1 MNVDPPAL
9 PAARAAA
16 PPDRLRDDVRRL
28 GDLVGALL
36 HEQGGPQVFEAV
48 EHFRQAAIAIRAA
61 GSFDAAQDAKLILWA
76 ERQSSK
82 RLLHVI
88 RGFSIY
94 FHLINLA
101 EAHHRVRTLAARAA
115 VGGPLHESVAAAVA
129 TLRAQGVDDAT
140 LRAGIAQL
148 RIHPVFTAHPSEARR
163 RTLLHHLQIAAGL
176 IAALDGPP
184 AAPHARAAT
193 LDVLRTRLTLLWQT
207 AETRAERPTVLD
219 EVASVLYFLAGPIY
233 DIVPQIQRTLDTA
246 TAAPL
251 AQHAGEPAQQAALL
265 PSPPAQQAALL
276 HSYSAIRN
284 PQSAIRLG
292 SWVGGDRDGN
302 PAVTGAVSRA
312 AARLARAAVLRRYR
326 DEVQALGRD
335 LSLSARLTGVTAE
348 LLESLERD
356 RADLGTRP
364 VRDWAD
370 QPYRRK
376 LGLIGE
382 RLRRTSDDVAGG
394 YPHPAAFLADLRL
407 IADSLTAHQGARI
420 VAGPLGDLWRRVAAC
435 GFHLA
440 ELELRQHA
448 DRHTDA
454 VAELLALR
462 GVPGYAALD
471 EAARQTLLAAH
482 LVGAAAPLPAA
493 ALSPTT
499 RETLDTFAAM
509 ADIQAQGGP
518 AAGETY
524 IISMSRVPSD
534 VLAVLLLAR
543 EAGLFAWDGGP
554 PAAICRLDVVP
565 LFETVGELNR
575 CGAILAELL
584 ALPVYQAALR
594 ARGSRQQVM
603 VGYSDSNKDGGY
615 LAATWA
621 TYQAQQA
628 LAAAAAAAGVTLTV
642 FHGRGGAVGRGG
654 GPAGRAVLARPP
666 AAQSPTLKVTEQGEV
681 ISARYGVAALAERHF
696 EQVAHALLLAT
707 LGAGEAPPD
716 PAWLATMDRLAA
728 ASRAAYSALVKERPD
743 FFAVF
748 QAITPFPELGTLNLA
763 SRPVSRAGGAGPQS
777 LDDLR
782 AIPWVFSWTQ
792 VRANLPGWYGL
803 GSALAGE
810 IAAGGLPQLQALYRG
825 WRAFAGALDT
835 AQLSL
840 GTADMPTLHR
850 YSALAGD
857 AGAALFTVIDAE
869 YARSVQ
875 AVLAISGQ
883 AALLEHAPTLAR
895 SIALRNPYVDALHIA
910 QIALLRRYRALPVS
924 ASALERATLLDAI
937 HHSINA
943 IAAGLQTTG

>member
-1 MNVDPPAL
+1 MTAQPPPA
-9 PAARAAA
+9 PPRDTT

-28 GDLVGALL
+28 GDLVGVIL

-48 EHFRQAAIAIRAA
+48 EHFRQATIAIRAA
-61 GSFDAAQDAKLILWA
+61 DRFDFVQDAKLVLWA
-76 ERQSSK
+76 ERQSSR
-82 RLLHVI
+82 RLLQVI
-88 RGFSIY
+88 RSFSIY

-101 EAHHRVRTLAARAA
+101 EAHHRVRTLAVREAA
-115 VGGPLHESVAAAVA
+115 GGPLHESIAAAVA

-140 LRAGIAQL
+140 LRAGISCL
-148 RIHPVFTAHPSEARR
+148 HIHPVFTAHPSEARR
-163 RTLLHHLQIAAGL
+163 RTLLHHLHIIAGL
-176 IAALDGPP
+176 IAALDGSPT
-184 AAPHARAAT
+184 APHARTVT
-193 LDVLRTRLTLLWQT
+193 LDALRTRITLLWQT

-219 EVASVLYFLAGPIY
+219 EVASVLYVLAGPVY
-233 DIVPQIQRTLDTA
+233 DVVPHIQRTLDE
-246 TAAPL
+246 AAGSAP
-251 AQHAGEPAQQAALL
+251 HAVPPNAAL
-265 PSPPAQQAALL
+265 
-276 HSYSAIRN
+276 RF
-284 PQSAIRLG
+284 G

-302 PAVTGAVSRA
+302 PAVTGAISRA

-326 DEVQALGRD
+326 EDVQALGRD
-335 LSLSARLTGVTAE
+335 LSISSRLTGVTPA

-382 RLRRTSDDVAGG
+382 RLRRTEADGAGG
-394 YPHPAAFLADLRL
+394 YPGPTAFVADLQL

-420 VAGPLGDLWRRVAAC
+420 VAGLLGDLLRRVTTF

-462 GVPGYAALD
+462 GVPGYVALD
-471 EAARQTLLAAH
+471 EAARQDILQAQ
-482 LVGAAAPLPAA
+482 LVGDPTPLPPA
-493 ALSPTT
+493 ALSSAT
-499 RETLDTFAAM
+499 RETLDTCAAL
-509 ADIQAQGGP
+509 AEIQAQSGP
-518 AAGETY
+518 AAAETY
-524 IISMSRVPSD
+524 IISMSRAPSD

-543 EAGLFAWDGGP
+543 EADLFAWDGASQG
-554 PAAICRLDVVP
+554 AVCRLDVVP
-565 LFETVGELNR
+565 LFETVGELER
-575 CGAILAELL
+575 CGAILADLL
-584 ALPVYQAALR
+584 ALPVYRAALR
-594 ARGSRQQVM
+594 ARGDHQQVM

-628 LAAAAAAAGVTLTV
+628 LAAAATAAGVTLTV

-681 ISARYGVAALAERHF
+681 IFARYGQAALAARHF
-696 EQVAHALLLAT
+696 EQVAHALLRAT
-707 LGAGEAPPD
+707 LGPVAPPPD
-716 PAWLATMDRLAA
+716 PAWPVTLDRLAA
-728 ASRAAYSALVKERPD
+728 HSRAVYSALVKERPD

-763 SRPVSRAGGAGPQS
+763 SRPVSRAGGDGPQS

-803 GSALAGE
+803 GSALAAE
-810 IAAGGLPQLQALYRG
+810 IAAGGLPLLRAMYAG
-825 WRAFAGALDT
+825 WPVLAGALDT

-850 YSALAGD
+850 YSALAGEP
-857 AGAALFTVIDAE
+857 GAALFADIEAE
-869 YARSVQ
+869 YTRSVQ
-875 AVLAISGQ
+875 AVQAISGQ
-883 AALLEHAPTLAR
+883 AALLERSPTLAR
-895 SIALRNPYVDALHIA
+895 SIALRNPYVDVLHIA
-910 QIALLRRYRALPVS
+910 QIALLRRYRALS
-924 ASALERATLLDAI
+924 ADAPDSERAALLDAI